1 MINENDYDEAGGEAG
16 WVIESLRQQLEDLSQ
31 AYDICQQEHG
41 RMSQQLA
48 AFPPHSH
55 IDALRQQLAE
65 QKRLTDLVY
74 RAADPLKEKLAES
87 QAREKV
93 LRDALVIAERYLPA
107 GYEHAQVAAAALALP
122 SDSTALDTYLEE
134 NGWRQCAKGQY
145 ITQYCGLVEE
155 AVRQAKREASKY
167 AAEQSQESKKAWGEY
182 AKGCSAEAAS
192 IAIRLNQMAEEMK

>member
-1 MINENDYDEAGGEAG
+1 MTKRPVKTYCGGVPHYASEGESAMINENDYDEAGGEAG

-74 RAADPLKEKLAES
+74 RAADPLKQQLAKSDKDANRYRKL
-87 QAREKV
+87 R
-93 LRDALVIAERYLPA
+93 
-107 GYEHAQVAAAALALP
+107 ALALNGGRLEATIALEQIDYI
-122 SDSTALDTYLEE
+122 SDSDKIDACVDELK
-134 NGWRQCAKGQY
+134 N
-145 ITQYCGLVEE
+145 
-155 AVRQAKREASKY
+155 
-167 AAEQSQESKKAWGEY
+167 
-182 AKGCSAEAAS
+182 
-192 IAIRLNQMAEEMK
+192 